1 MFGDCIPVVQIGKYG
16 HDGISMNYQQCNP
29 NIKFLGGTAT
39 PQQPLVLDFAFSAQ
53 QQIKELTISYT
64 LYLANHNPGLALPRN
79 YIQLSDANKNY
90 LEEIQNNYIQVPGCN
105 MLTFDY
111 KKSFTNLIDL
121 DYQNFK
127 FTMMSQVSDQI
138 VPVGVT
144 YLTVQLNYQCP
155 LNCSSCDSN
164 GICQTCL
171 SNSQIALNP
180 QTNLNYCKIICQ
192 SGQYPSL
199 PDQFTQLQECKSC
212 ISYCLSCNSNQDCL
226 ACQNGYEF
234 IAEIVSCSL
243 KCNSNQY
250 RDAHFQCQNCMA
262 NCLECSGPK
271 DCKICKSPYIF
282 DPASFQCIC
291 PKNGYFLDSN
301 GNCSQCDPSC
311 QSCSGSLE
319 KTPEFQQYTQMLHLT
334 DPNLTISYNEVIQPN
349 ITFKSI
355 NGNKPLDTTNSQ
367 ELNGIILLKFPNANI
382 SQSNSNVSCIQQQQT
397 LWSTSGC
404 QTLKKKS
411 INGFYC
417 YCEKQNPTT
426 IIDDLTQLIE
436 NKNLQTAFSSQGLK
450 NISNFSDFYKFAIF
464 WILSTLTIIQI
475 GLFLYGNFLDKKY
488 QGGIKFYKAS
498 SRVLPKEGVINQDEL
513 QKQTYVSINQL
524 LAPQQQQTN
533 QQQIKNQQQQSQADE
548 DTLKKACE
556 QIQSNPQ
563 DSLKNLELDKDSV
576 KLSDNKKNFKVIFR
590 NLQQDEELQSKQS
603 AKSDNLSKILDD
615 ILNNENDKQSK
626 KSQKSKLD
634 KKKIF
639 SINTESN
646 FNTNKETAVK
656 IASNI
661 FNEQQNQQNTQKN
674 SVGVDQQIFT
684 CEMKQQNQE
693 KQEEEK
699 KEEENDL
706 IIQMYMSYPIM
717 IRIQVF
723 HDFFSIFYLYE
734 KVLSRQIRF
743 TLFYIRMIHC
753 LISGQ
758 DALSS
763 NYRIASFFIMVAVD
777 FLVVGAFISTLK
789 MLITQHILNDQL
801 DCLLQSGKTINWEC
815 PLYCSSCD
823 NNRNCLACLNNYYK
837 SLNPNTNLYYC
848 KMPCPPGQ
856 YATLPDQFTQFQT
869 CNSCIQNCQSCNSDQ
884 DCLACN
890 NGYEFISKIV
900 QCLLKCNSNQYRDA
914 NSQCQNCMANCQQ
927 CSGPQD
933 CSICNNNFTFD
944 STSLQCICPKI
955 GYFLDSNAKQIV
967 LSTIQSQYPPIYRY
981 KSLSVVYSFYVQ
993 TCDQKGPTIFIEPLN
1008 IQLQSQA
1015 TPTLNQNYA
1024 NFSDTQI
1031 QVDIQ
1036 PYSIPISSTLD
1047 LNPNI
1052 TFKNSSDNKLFRVLT
1067 TNKDAINNQA
1077 INASIVLK
1085 FPNAKISSSSSNVSC
1100 VQQQQTQWSTSG
1112 CQTLKNKIIN
1122 EYQCYCEKQSPTTI
1136 IDDLNSLI
1144 DNKNLQTAFSAQGL
1158 KNLSDFSNFYKFA
1171 LFWILSSLTFVQFG
1185 LFYYGYILDKKYQ
1198 GGIKFYKA
1206 SSRVLPIKSLN
1217 DQDEFQRQSYASI
1230 NQLQIL
1236 KNQQTNQQEI
1246 QNEQLQYQ
1254 ANEVISKK
1262 DSRQIQSQP
1271 SVSLKNFELDKD
1283 QEILAQNQTVLQAI
1297 SKNNQQ
1303 DDELKSKKSV
1313 KSDNLSKIVDNLI
1326 NKNDNENQPSV
1337 NNFKINQKKTFSINT
1352 ETNINA
1358 NKETAVRIASNVLNE
1373 QMLQNKET
1381 SKKNSIVEQQI
1392 LSDEMKQQNQDNQ
1405 EQQKKEEEDFL
1416 AVQMYMSYPVMI
1428 RILVFHDF
1436 FSIFFLY
1443 DKLMS
1448 RSVRFTIYYI
1458 RMIHSLS
1465 ISTIFSQQ
1473 YNEVQMI
1480 MVSILNS
1487 VVLQISLGIIK
1498 LSYKIKKVGKYVCT
1512 FSMIT
1517 LCLFY
1522 YYVILSIVSGQDSPS
1537 SNSKIAS
1544 FFIIVAVDF
1553 LAFGTSV
1560 STLKMLIAS
1569 HMLNKANRFNII
1581 MKLFSLLNLQESI
1594 ENLSI

>member
-1 MFGDCIPVVQIGKYG
+1 MGNLKKQKFNLKMQICLPLLQVKKDNLNDFQIYMENIYTYESNSNFDNFKKNGVSYLLIRTQADCNDQSVIQQTGFQNYGCLLQTTRHFTNQQLTQDGINLNSSTCNCNPSFQVIQANNQNPPQIPFTLSVQQQITDIIISYTIILDAHTFSAQTQSLNIIALKYG
-16 HDGISMNYQQCNP
+16 TQNFQDGVLLNP
-29 NIKFLGGTAT
+29 SQIQGCGSYSLDYKKVYTNLNNQSNFNIKFNL
-39 PQQPLVLDFAFSAQ
+39 AFSLVSTDHLQ
-53 QQIKELTISYT
+53 GITDLTI
-64 LYLANHNPGLALPRN
+64 
-79 YIQLSDANKNY
+79 
-90 LEEIQNNYIQVPGCN
+90 QV
-105 MLTFDY
+105 
-111 KKSFTNLIDL
+111 
-121 DYQNFK
+121 
-127 FTMMSQVSDQI
+127 
-138 VPVGVT
+138 
-144 YLTVQLNYQCP
+144 NYQ
-155 LNCSSCDSN
+155 
-164 GICQTCL
+164 
-171 SNSQIALNP
+171 
-180 QTNLNYCKIICQ
+180 
-192 SGQYPSL
+192 
-199 PDQFTQLQECKSC
+199 
-212 ISYCLSCNSNQDCL
+212 
-226 ACQNGYEF
+226 
-234 IAEIVSCSL
+234 
-243 KCNSNQY
+243 
-250 RDAHFQCQNCMA
+250 
-262 NCLECSGPK
+262 
-271 DCKICKSPYIF
+271 
-282 DPASFQCIC
+282 
-291 PKNGYFLDSN
+291 
-301 GNCSQCDPSC
+301 
-311 QSCSGSLE
+311 
-319 KTPEFQQYTQMLHLT
+319 
-334 DPNLTISYNEVIQPN
+334 
-349 ITFKSI
+349 
-355 NGNKPLDTTNSQ
+355 
-367 ELNGIILLKFPNANI
+367 
-382 SQSNSNVSCIQQQQT
+382 
-397 LWSTSGC
+397 
-404 QTLKKKS
+404 
-411 INGFYC
+411 
-417 YCEKQNPTT
+417 
-426 IIDDLTQLIE
+426 
-436 NKNLQTAFSSQGLK
+436 
-450 NISNFSDFYKFAIF
+450 
-464 WILSTLTIIQI
+464 
-475 GLFLYGNFLDKKY
+475 
-488 QGGIKFYKAS
+488 
-498 SRVLPKEGVINQDEL
+498 
-513 QKQTYVSINQL
+513 
-524 LAPQQQQTN
+524 
-533 QQQIKNQQQQSQADE
+533 
-548 DTLKKACE
+548 
-556 QIQSNPQ
+556 
-563 DSLKNLELDKDSV
+563 
-576 KLSDNKKNFKVIFR
+576 
-590 NLQQDEELQSKQS
+590 
-603 AKSDNLSKILDD
+603 
-615 ILNNENDKQSK
+615 
-626 KSQKSKLD
+626 
-634 KKKIF
+634 
-639 SINTESN
+639 
-646 FNTNKETAVK
+646 
-656 IASNI
+656 
-661 FNEQQNQQNTQKN
+661 
-674 SVGVDQQIFT
+674 
-684 CEMKQQNQE
+684 
-693 KQEEEK
+693 
-699 KEEENDL
+699 
-706 IIQMYMSYPIM
+706 
-717 IRIQVF
+717 
-723 HDFFSIFYLYE
+723 
-734 KVLSRQIRF
+734 
-743 TLFYIRMIHC
+743 
-753 LISGQ
+753 
-758 DALSS
+758 
-763 NYRIASFFIMVAVD
+763 
-777 FLVVGAFISTLK
+777 
-789 MLITQHILNDQL
+789 
-801 DCLLQSGKTINWEC
+801 C

-955 GYFLDSNAKQIV
+955 GYFLDSNGDDSVIKENYEVYLVPGILSYQVSSTTFIDTFYLLKVSQSRDQNPYLDIQYDQVQNTCNDISFSIQPQNDAQRGFFFLQWSIQVQPLLEASIQSQVDSIIQTANSQKSLTLIFEKYLLPPDSLLTIQLSYTLKVNWQGTQTFTTNYVKAKQIV

-1085 FPNAKISSSSSNVSC
+1085 FPNAKISSSSSN
-1100 VQQQQTQWSTSG
+1100 
-1112 CQTLKNKIIN
+1112 
-1122 EYQCYCEKQSPTTI
+1122 
-1136 IDDLNSLI
+1136 
-1144 DNKNLQTAFSAQGL
+1144 
-1158 KNLSDFSNFYKFA
+1158 
-1171 LFWILSSLTFVQFG
+1171 
-1185 LFYYGYILDKKYQ
+1185 
-1198 GGIKFYKA
+1198 FYKA